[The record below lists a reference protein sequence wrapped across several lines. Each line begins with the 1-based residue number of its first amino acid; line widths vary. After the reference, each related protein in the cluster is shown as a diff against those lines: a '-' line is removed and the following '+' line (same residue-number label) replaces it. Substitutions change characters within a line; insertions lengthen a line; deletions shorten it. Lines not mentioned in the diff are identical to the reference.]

1 MQLVVTAQGECRYF
15 GCEGGG
21 GGIKKVNWKEEQLAA
36 GGLEII

>member
-15 GCEGGG
+15 GCEGG